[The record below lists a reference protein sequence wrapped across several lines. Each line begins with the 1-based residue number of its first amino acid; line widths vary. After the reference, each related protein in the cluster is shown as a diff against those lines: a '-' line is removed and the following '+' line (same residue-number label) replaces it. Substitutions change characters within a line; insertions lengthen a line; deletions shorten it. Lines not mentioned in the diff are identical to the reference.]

1 VLDELPSLE
10 FAATAVAL
18 VLGLRALVLWRKVG
32 LVRGKTRVESA
43 RARDLIGLAIL
54 VGALV
59 YAVRMERATT
69 WFLVA
74 VGIAVVALLLGFYW
88 RAAVGAATKP
98 GDSARSDA
106 AAEPEIDFEDEELL
120 GCASCGHGTLIELDE
135 SSPLLAGLS
144 ALTPV
149 FASVC
154 PSCGALAG
162 QVEDPAKIPIDAA
175 HGTTRREGPSTSD
188 HEALEEPTEHD
199 G

>member
-1 VLDELPSLE
+1 MLDELPSLE

-32 LVRGKTRVESA
+32 VLRGRKRVESA

-59 YAVRMERATT
+59 YAVRVERAST
-69 WFLVA
+69 WFLIA

-88 RAAVGAATKP
+88 RPGASTLAPPAAG
-98 GDSARSDA
+98 SS
-106 AAEPEIDFEDEELL
+106 AEPEVDFEDEELL

-135 SSPLLAGLS
+135 GSPLLAGLS

-149 FASVC
+149 FASIC

-162 QVEDPAKIPIDAA
+162 QVEDPSQIPIDAA
-175 HGTTRREGPSTSD
+175 HGTTRQEAPSTSD